1 MTSNQDDLR
10 RAMKSAYE
18 FGPDFPH
25 PALLAHIS
33 ADLESGV
40 KPGRQRSWV
49 AGAASATL
57 AVMVVVTFLGFQRF
71 VNPRLHQPPGSLA
84 TQPASPT
91 PSAVASPSSP
101 LTISSAA
108 FPAAEVGVAY
118 GPSNLV
124 ASGGVP
130 PYTWSLAAG
139 TLPSGLT
146 LDPNGV
152 VSGTPTSAGAASF
165 TVQVTDSANVTATA
179 PESMTIAPALTAG
192 YVPACAGGNCVA
204 EVGCTNGE
212 CGQFGYVKGGSPPY
226 SYSVTAG
233 TLPPGPELNGM
244 ALDGP
249 FNGTGGTFSFEVTV
263 TDGLG
268 GKATLN
274 PTFKV
279 AARLWM
285 VSQVGTCTGDYNSG
299 CSVRLPYTG
308 GIGTPNAAASVY
320 VCNYGCTGASQ
331 LPPGFSVVV
340 AGGAVTITFPKG
352 LVNGWKGILYV
363 QVSDGYTTTAMSPA
377 QVNVT
382 VLPR

>member
-10 RAMKSAYE
+10 RAVKSAYE
-18 FGPDFPH
+18 FGPGFPH
-25 PALLAHIS
+25 PALLARIS

-40 KPGRQRSWV
+40 KQGRQRSWV
-49 AGAASATL
+49 AGAVSAAL
-57 AVMVVVTFLGFQRF
+57 AVVVVVTFVGFQRF
-71 VNPRLHQPPGSLA
+71 VNPRLHQPNAPLA

-91 PSAVASPSSP
+91 QSTVASPSSP
-101 LTISSAA
+101 LTISSPA
-108 FPAAEVGVAY
+108 FRDGEVGVAY

-130 PYTWSLAAG
+130 PYIFSVAAG
-139 TLPSGLT
+139 TLPGGLT
-146 LDPNGV
+146 IDPNGV
-152 VSGTPTSAGAASF
+152 VSGIPTSAGAASF
-165 TVQVTDSANVTATA
+165 TVEVVDSANVKARA

-204 EVGCTNGE
+204 EAGCTDGR
-212 CGQFGYVKGGSPPY
+212 CGQFGYVNGGSPPY
-226 SYSVTAG
+226 SFSVTAG
-233 TLPPGPELNGM
+233 TLPPGTGLSGM
-244 ALDGP
+244 ALVGP
-249 FNGTGGTFSFEVTV
+249 FNGTGTYSFEVTV

-274 PTFKV
+274 PTFRV
-279 AARLWM
+279 ANRLWM
-285 VSQVGTCTGDYNSG
+285 VNSTGTCTGDYNSG

-308 GIGTPNAAASVY
+308 GIGTPNAVASVY
-320 VCNYGCTGASQ
+320 VCNYGCIGASQ

-340 AGGAVTITFPKG
+340 SGGAVTVTFPKG

-363 QVSDGYTTTAMSPA
+363 QINDAYTSTAMSPA

-382 VLPR
+382 VLPQ